1 MKPFAYISDQG
12 VLFKELPPSPWFN
25 LTPLYMMRELT
36 YEEISDIR
44 DKYLAPKECDIY
56 TFARAI
62 LKAASCEETK
72 PYESNFVKNAR
83 LRDKAGE
90 E

>member
-1 MKPFAYISDQG
+1 MIEITLNPDI
-12 VLFKELPPSPWFN
+12 LPTKEEWILVCK
-25 LTPLYMMRELT
+25 MIKQKRELT

-62 LKAASCEETK
+62 LQKASEK
-72 PYESNFVKNAR
+72 
-83 LRDKAGE
+83 
-90 E
+90 

>member
-62 LKAASCEETK
+62 LKEATVTK
-72 PYESNFVKNAR
+72 TFEADFVKNAKLR
-83 LRDKAGE
+83 LQAGE

>member
-1 MKPFAYISDQG
+1 MIEITFNPDI
-12 VLFKELPPSPWFN
+12 LPTKEEWILVCK
-25 LTPLYMMRELT
+25 MIKQQRELT

-56 TFARAI
+56 TFAKAI
-62 LKAASCEETK
+62 LKAATVTK
-72 PYESNFVKNAR
+72 SYEADFVKNAR
-83 LRDKAGE
+83 IRQQAGE

>member
-25 LTPLYMMRELT
+25 LTPLYAMRELS

-44 DKYLAPKECDIY
+44 DKHLAPKDCDIY

-62 LKAASCEETK
+62 LKEATVTK
-72 PYESNFVKNAR
+72 PFEADFVKNAKIR
-83 LRDKAGE
+83 QQAGE

>member
-1 MKPFAYISDQG
+1 
-12 VLFKELPPSPWFN
+12 
-25 LTPLYMMRELT
+25 MRELS

-62 LKAASCEETK
+62 LQKASEK
-72 PYESNFVKNAR
+72 
-83 LRDKAGE
+83 
-90 E
+90 

>member
-12 VLFKELPPSPWFN
+12 VLFKELPPSHWFN

-36 YEEISDIR
+36 NEEISDIR
-44 DKYLAPKECDIY
+44 DTHLAPKYCDIY

-62 LKAASCEETK
+62 LKAAACEETK
-72 PYESNFVKNAR
+72 PYESNFVKNAKIR
-83 LRDKAGE
+83 QQAGE

>member
-12 VLFKELPPSPWFN
+12 VLFKEFPPSPWFN
-25 LTPLYMMRELT
+25 LTPLYAMRELS

-62 LKAASCEETK
+62 LKEATVTK
-72 PYESNFVKNAR
+72 PFEADFVKNAKLR
-83 LRDKAGE
+83 LQASE
-90 E
+90 

>member
-1 MKPFAYISDQG
+1 MKPVAWISPNG
-12 VLFKELPPSPWFN
+12 ILYKELPPPME

-36 YEEISDIR
+36 NEEISDIR
-44 DKYLAPKECDIY
+44 DKHLAPKYCDIY

-62 LKAASCEETK
+62 LKEATGTK
-72 PYESNFVKNAR
+72 PYEADFVKNAKIR
-83 LRDKAGE
+83 QQAGE

>member
-25 LTPLYMMRELT
+25 LTPLYRMRELT

-62 LKAASCEETK
+62 LKAATVTK
-72 PYESNFVKNAR
+72 PYEADFVKNAKIR
-83 LRDKAGE
+83 QQAGE